1 MHPRLVRR
9 THAFAGPNKD
19 YPNIDDTSFTEP
31 NGDRVIRLSVEAAAP
46 SEDVWRALT
55 TADGWKSFSVAFAV
69 VDMKVGGII
78 ETSYNPKAQPGD
90 PDNIKNEI
98 VAYVPGRILAIRCV
112 QAPRNFVHKPEF
124 FATSTLMELVPH
136 GKDKTLVTLT
146 AVGYRPGE
154 AYDDLLKKFQWG
166 DAYTLDKLRQRFE
179 PHPASPGGNTEPK
192 TSTR

>member
-98 VAYVPGRILAIRCV
+98 VAYVPGRIL
-112 QAPRNFVHKPEF
+112 
-124 FATSTLMELVPH
+124 VPH